1 MQLSTSVCSL
11 LPCRLYSR
19 LDSRYEP
26 LVAAVEADLLRAFL
40 VTAASAGRADK
51 VADFF
56 KLYGPQLL
64 SSSSGGWAG
73 GGDDGSGAADWRDWF
88 VLPYLQQPER
98 EPRFQVR
105 HIISAVRQHE
115 SIAVVTCAW
124 PEAVSGIHYHGTSH
138 SGCWHE

>member
-1 MQLSTSVCSL
+1 M
-11 LPCRLYSR
+11 PCRLYSR

-26 LVAAVEADLLRAFL
+26 LVAAVEADLLRALL
-40 VTAASAGRADK
+40 VTAASAGRTDK
-51 VADFF
+51 VAEFF

-64 SSSSGGWAG
+64 SSSSSSSGGWAG

-105 HIISAVRQHE
+105 GMRGAVRQHE
-115 SIAVVTCAW
+115 RGTCF
-124 PEAVSGIHYHGTSH
+124 PTHDDLKQYTHPLL
-138 SGCWHE
+138 

>member
-1 MQLSTSVCSL
+1 
-11 LPCRLYSR
+11 LYSR

-40 VTAASAGRADK
+40 VSAASAGRSDK
-51 VADFF
+51 VAEFF

-64 SSSSGGWAG
+64 SSSSGGGGLA
-73 GGDDGSGAADWRDWF
+73 GGDDSSGAADWRDWF

-105 HIISAVRQHE
+105 RCSRVLGPA
-115 SIAVVTCAW
+115 AA
-124 PEAVSGIHYHGTSH
+124 A
-138 SGCWHE
+138 